1 MARTSCSI
9 ASWPTAM
16 AVALAVGLAACDDG
30 VVSPSGS
37 ALEAAPALAVHGHA
51 PAAPAELVT
60 VGDLSLWPWTGRDLD
75 ETVAD
80 PMNLIF
86 LGDVDLVSL
95 RAALLSLD
103 GDRTAFGFPADYPF
117 NCTWTDANGSMQSA
131 YSDGA
136 GWVGNAIQLQ
146 CGSYDPLRFHI
157 RLFDAGE
164 AVIAG
169 AHFDLLIPNTA
180 EHQVLA
186 WDLPQDLVMVD
197 MMRGG
202 FAGLPEF
209 VPVNEDAP
217 VQAIP
222 KPLYDQIPDELKVA
236 VGLPP
241 GPAPGPAVGIPN
253 DGVAAVFTV
262 QGLPNPSADLVEY
275 TMELPFNL
283 TVPRPFC
290 SQGPADF
297 VHILGPVHLTV
308 RARVN
313 DRGRLESHNT
323 VRGNLA
329 ITPIDVSTGQPSGP
343 SFRAQISE
351 IDNTVVGPNGT
362 SVNAVLQRKGVPTSH
377 GFLRTHL
384 VTGPNGSARFTY
396 SEKCD

>member
-9 ASWPTAM
+9 ALWPTAM

-30 VVSPSGS
+30 FVSPSGS
-37 ALEAAPALAVHGHA
+37 ALDAAPALAVHGYA
-51 PAAPAELVT
+51 PAAPTGLVT

-86 LGDVDLVSL
+86 FGDVDLVSL
-95 RAALLSLD
+95 RSALLSLD

-117 NCTWTDANGSMQSA
+117 NCTWTDASGSMQSA

-146 CGSYDPLRFHI
+146 CGGYDPLRFHI

-180 EHQVLA
+180 EHQVLS

-202 FAGLPEF
+202 FAALPEF

-236 VGLPP
+236 V
-241 GPAPGPAVGIPN
+241 
-253 DGVAAVFTV
+253 FTV
-262 QGLPNPSADLVEY
+262 QGLPSPSADLVEY
-275 TMELPFNL
+275 AMELPFNL

-313 DRGRLESHNT
+313 AKGRLESHNT
-323 VRGNLA
+323 VRGDLS

-343 SFRAQISE
+343 SFMAQISE
-351 IDNTVVGPNGT
+351 VDNTIVGPNGT

-384 VTGPNGSARFTY
+384 VTGPNGSARFAY